1 MSFDCAL
8 EYVFKDY
15 IFESDRTFRPRY
27 REPELVWFS
36 RLESYFPDFVKEF
49 HLTQSC
55 IHPVEGDPD
64 MVGSQVIV
72 DNGGCVKHIFT
83 INKRGQSAS
92 ISTIER

>member
-1 MSFDCAL
+1 MAMDIDRYL
-8 EYVFKDY
+8 DY
-15 IFESDRTFRPRY
+15 IFKSDRAFRPVL
-27 REPELVWFS
+27 EDPEQVWFS
-36 RLESYFPDFVKEF
+36 RLESFFPNFVKEF
-49 HLTQSC
+49 HITESC

-83 INKRGQSAS
+83 INKQGQSAS